1 MTRPPKPDAA
11 PLDDA
16 ALNALFKAG
25 SRPQPSAA
33 LTARILRDAATHQP
47 QAAQPVVPERGL
59 FATLAAVFGGW
70 PTLGGLATATLAG
83 LYIGFA
89 QPDLLGQTLDQPL
102 DQTDADFVLDLTEED
117 ALLGLFPGD
126 ALFFEEG

>member
-1 MTRPPKPDAA
+1 MTRPPKPD

-16 ALNALFKAG
+16 ALDALLKAAPK
-25 SRPQPSAA
+25 PQPSAA

-47 QAAQPVVPERGL
+47 QTPAPVVPERGL
-59 FATLAAVFGGW
+59 FAALADVLGGW
-70 PTLGGLATATLAG
+70 PTVGGLATATLAG

-89 QPDLLGQTLDQPL
+89 QPDLLSPADT
-102 DQTDADFVLDLTEED
+102 DFVLDLTEED
-117 ALLGLFPGD
+117 ALSGLLPGD

>member
-1 MTRPPKPDAA
+1 MTRPPKPDPLEGAALDALLKAA
-11 PLDDA
+11 PTP
-16 ALNALFKAG
+16 K
-25 SRPQPSAA
+25 PSAA

-47 QAAQPVVPERGL
+47 QILAPVVPRRGL
-59 FATLAAVFGGW
+59 FATLADALGGW

-89 QPDLLGQTLDQPL
+89 QPDLLSPADT
-102 DQTDADFVLDLTEED
+102 DFVLDLTEED
-117 ALLGLFPGD
+117 ALSGLLPGD